1 MSQSWNEPRKNLT
14 VENLATH
21 TENTEDD
28 KQILVLEQQLK
39 SLDEL
44 YDIVEKDIA
53 EIKEKVDRT
62 FEDIKNELTNEYSP
76 IEEELKKQ
84 KKERGAKKYANDNSE
99 KPSAMIR
106 KGPNWSNPLRTIS
119 DPVTPEEIQSFY
131 DKTHIKLPGPVTNT
145 TKEGGNRRKR
155 RTKRRTK
162 RKTKRRTKRRTK
174 RKTKRRTRKKRGR
187 GLGFSRPAK
196 VAAVGA
202 LVLGSGAAAVSP
214 AAKQTY
220 QEIMR
225 APCDAPFR
233 QMILPHHPDKGGTV
247 EGFSFVESARQFKK
261 KSCGNTRPTETPKEK
276 PPGKSGKRWRREQN
290 EQRRQAR
297 EKARKQSE
305 QQEKA
310 DRRAG
315 QNETPEDTTS
325 YGDIAAKIGATAVVG
340 ATALGAAHQLL
351 APNRGR
357 RRENLKEVDG
367 QRFVRVNPDSGRGQL
382 HRDGHRWRALTPP
395 RR

>member
-62 FEDIKNELTNEYSP
+62 LEDIKNELTNEYSP

-84 KKERGAKKYANDNSE
+84 KKERSAKKYFEDDSS
-99 KPSAMIR
+99 KPSAVIR
-106 KGPNWSNPLRTIS
+106 KGPNWHKVLRTSS
-119 DPVTPEEIQSFY
+119 DPVTPEEKMQSFF
-131 DKTHIKLPGPVTNT
+131 DKTHTKLPGPDGVINV
-145 TKEGGNRRKR
+145 GGNRRKR
-155 RTKRRTK
+155 KTK
-162 RKTKRRTKRRTK
+162 RKTKRRTKRRTRKKKRKTK

-202 LVLGSGAAAVSP
+202 LALGSGVATVSP

-367 QRFVRVNPDSGRGQL
+367 NVSSGSIQTAVEVGFIEMDT
-382 HRDGHRWRALTPP
+382 DGVH
-395 RR
+395 